1 MYNYI
6 FLSLIFILGIFVYRK
21 FKIMDK
27 PKNYGWQ
34 RDAVPYSFGFFVNLV
49 WLVSLF
55 IKFGFA
61 NLQINILGLVVFFL
75 TLLGFIDDRINIAPK
90 FRLLFQFILALM
102 LVRSGFTLSAFT
114 NFFTGDIVYAPMILE
129 YFSVLWLVFLINSM
143 NFLDG
148 LPSLTS
154 GVSSVALV
162 FLLFLSQVPNFHS
175 IDQALLIDLAFL
187 TLPFWILTFCF
198 EFPFKNPKFL
208 QGDSGAT
215 VMGLLLAVFSIM
227 AGGKLAIL
235 SMVLLLPLID
245 VLFVIAYR
253 VYNKKPFWKGDYRN
267 EHLHHILRFKGYNI
281 ASIILVYLLI
291 SIIFGFIAIFLWN
304 ATVKLIA
311 LVFLSL
317 FILFFLFKI
326 YSSNKALK

>member
-1 MYNYI
+1 MYRRFN
-6 FLSLIFILGIFVYRK
+6 V
-21 FKIMDK
+21 MDK

-34 RDAVPYSFGFFVNLV
+34 RDAVPYSFGFFINLI
-49 WLVSLF
+49 WLIFLF
-55 IKFGFA
+55 AKFGFL
-61 NLQINILGLVVFFL
+61 NSQVNVLGFTVLGLSL
-75 TLLGFIDDRINIAPK
+75 TGFIDDKYNIKPK
-90 FRLLFQFILALM
+90 FRLLLHFVFAIL
-102 LVRSGFTLSAFT
+102 LVKFGFSLSAFT
-114 NFFTGDIVYAPMILE
+114 NFFSGEIVYAPSVLE
-129 YFSVLWLVFLINSM
+129 YFSVLWIVFLINSM

-162 FLLFLSQVPNFHS
+162 FILFLSQLPNFHS
-175 IDQALLIDLAFL
+175 IDQALLIDISLL
-187 TLPFWILTFCF
+187 TLPFWVLTFCF

-253 VYNKKPFWKGDYRN
+253 IYNKKPFWKGDYKN
-267 EHLHHILRFKGYNI
+267 EHLHHILRFRGYNI

-291 SIIFGFIAIFLWN
+291 SIIFGLIALFLWN
-304 ATVKLIA
+304 ATVKLVA
-311 LVFLSL
+311 LFFLTL
-317 FILFFLFKI
+317 FILFFLIKI
-326 YSSNKALK
+326 YTSNKALK